1 MAIDG
6 RWFAIVVGRQETPL
20 SIIEI
25 DRLTKRYGRRTG
37 VDSLSLEVPA
47 GQIFGFLGPNGSGKT
62 TTIRVLLGLLR
73 ATEGSARIF
82 GLDCWRDSHRIK
94 ADVGYLPGDLRLYP
108 WLTGAAGLAFLE
120 RLTNQPLKQA
130 GADLADRFDLDMELR
145 VEKMSRGTRQ
155 KLGLVLTFVR
165 SPKLLVLDE
174 PTSGLD
180 PLMQE
185 QLHELLRQLAAA
197 GHTVFFSSHTLDEV
211 ERLCDR
217 VAILDNG
224 RMVADESMADLR
236 AKARRVVT
244 ISWQSARA
252 ARETAPPACIEVHE
266 RGDHSWSASLD
277 GSAVELV
284 KWAAAQSI
292 ADLSIGQPDL
302 TEVFRQYYRRREPG
316 S

>member
-1 MAIDG
+1 M
-6 RWFAIVVGRQETPL
+6 

-73 ATEGSARIF
+73 ATQGTARIF

-120 RLTNQPLKQA
+120 RLTDQSLKRS
-130 GADLADRFDLDMELR
+130 GTDLADRFDLDMELR

-155 KLGLVLTFVR
+155 KLGLVLTLVR

-180 PLMQE
+180 PLMQD
-185 QLHELLRQLAAA
+185 QLHELLRQLAAD
-197 GHTVFFSSHTLDEV
+197 GHTVFFSSHTLGEV

-217 VAILDNG
+217 VVILKHG

-244 ISWQSARA
+244 IAWQSARA
-252 ARETAPPACIEVHE
+252 ARETAPPACIEVHK
-266 RGDHSWSASLD
+266 RDDDSWSASLD

-284 KWAAAQSI
+284 QWAAAQRI

-302 TEVFRQYYRRREPG
+302 TAVFQQYYRRREPD